1 MVHATLDFISILD
14 GVNVIAKHVRS
25 YDKAKQIECDE
36 HINTLAERK
45 RDARQHRG
53 QDRLTKTIDCAREFL
68 KSAAARDYPLTS
80 TTNQL
85 MSLLDDYGASLLEQA
100 MVEALAKE
108 SPHPNSV
115 RLILQKILDE
125 RVAEPLVTF
134 ALSKDKRITGMVIKP
149 HSLNQY
155 DVLSS
160 TASTEE

>member
-1 MVHATLDFISILD
+1 
-14 GVNVIAKHVRS
+14 
-25 YDKAKQIECDE
+25 
-36 HINTLAERK
+36 
-45 RDARQHRG
+45 
-53 QDRLTKTIDCAREFL
+53 
-68 KSAAARDYPLTS
+68 
-80 TTNQL
+80 
-85 MSLLDDYGASLLEQA
+85 

-149 HSLNQY
+149 HSLNKY

-160 TASTEE
+160 TASSEE